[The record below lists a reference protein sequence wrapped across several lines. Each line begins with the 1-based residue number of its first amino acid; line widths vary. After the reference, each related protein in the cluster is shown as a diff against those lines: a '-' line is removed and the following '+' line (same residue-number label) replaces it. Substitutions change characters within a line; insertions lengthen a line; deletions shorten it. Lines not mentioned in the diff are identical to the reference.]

1 MKLDLQTLA
10 FILSLTCIAQ
20 VIALFIQYKVNKTYQ
35 GIEWWLLGSL
45 MMAMGFISLS
55 LATINSIGRIAA
67 LGNPL
72 LILGRACLLIG
83 TLRFVGRKEHKQ
95 ILIFSLTAF
104 ICIYY
109 YYLFGY
115 KNISGRIIIV
125 STAISIFSIITS
137 YVLFSG
143 VKRGF
148 SGAAKFTGSIF
159 LLHGLYLIVVVLFT
173 IFSKPI
179 QTYFDF
185 APIQMAAFIV
195 PTLTSTLWTFGF
207 ILMINQRLSSDNL
220 EEKEN
225 LQRVFSTSPDASA
238 ITRLEDGLFVDIN
251 LGFSAISGYS
261 RSEIIGKSSLEFN
274 LWQDP
279 GDRDLFVSDLDSRG
293 SSENREFIFK
303 RKDGSQFVGMT
314 SAKTISMSGI
324 PHVMTVI
331 RDITG
336 RKRAEE
342 ALRESEETY
351 RSILKAS
358 PDDITITDLKGRILM
373 VSPAANVM
381 FGYELGEGDGLRIH
395 DFILPEDVDRAEA
408 NIKRMYL
415 GAHAGPN
422 EYRGV
427 RKDGSVFDI
436 EVNSGFIRGL
446 NGQPIKMVFMVR
458 DISERKQAEAERS
471 RLEAQNHQLQ
481 KAESLG
487 RMAGAIAHHFN
498 NKLQSVMANLELLG
512 GLSKAMDP
520 SRYLTMAKQ
529 ATEGAAAV
537 SRLMLVYL
545 GQASDNRDPQ
555 HLSHVFQEV
564 TPRIQGTLRG
574 TTTLEADWPS
584 TGPVASVNAD
594 QIQQVLTNLVDN
606 AREAL
611 GDAGGCIHMGLDTC
625 SAAKVPSAHRF
636 PIDWQPQAVDY
647 ACLHVKDEG
656 PGIPEADLEKLFDPF
671 YSTKFSGR
679 GLGLPVVLG
688 IVQAHGGCV
697 VVGSE
702 LGHGS
707 VFRVYLPIS
716 TEPVPRPAEPAIP
729 ALEPLQGES
738 VLLVDDDEFLLSAT
752 GAMIEMLGF
761 KVLTAL
767 DGVEAVEV
775 YQRHMADIRLVVTD
789 LTMPRMDGW
798 ETLAALRQLNPTL
811 PVILS
816 SGYDKAQIMAQP
828 HAVRPQGFLGKPYTL
843 QQLREAL
850 VVARY
855 PGAGSE
861 PQSVKGIPGAP
872 LLPLATV
879 PE

>member
-20 VIALFIQYKVNKTYQ
+20 VIAIFVQYKVNKTYQ
-35 GIEWWLLGSL
+35 GIGWWLLGSL
-45 MMAMGFISLS
+45 LMAMGFISLS
-55 LATINSIGRIAA
+55 LATINTVGKIAA
-67 LGNPL
+67 LGNPM
-72 LILGRACLLIG
+72 LILGRTCLLVG
-83 TLRFVGRKEHKQ
+83 TLRFVGKKEYKQ
-95 ILIFSLTAF
+95 TIIFSLIVF
-104 ICIYY
+104 ICSYY
-109 YYLFGY
+109 YFLFGY
-115 KNISGRIIIV
+115 RNISGRIIVV
-125 STAISIFSIITS
+125 STAISIFSLITS
-137 YVLFSG
+137 YILFSS

-159 LLHGLYLIVVVLFT
+159 LMHGLYLIVVIAYT
-173 IFSKPI
+173 ILSKPI
-179 QTYFDF
+179 QSYVEF

-225 LQRVFSTSPDASA
+225 LQKVFSTSPDASS
-238 ITRLEDGLFVDIN
+238 ITRLEDDLFMDIN

-261 RSEIIGKSSLEFN
+261 RSEIIGKSSMDFSW
-274 LWQDP
+274 WQDP
-279 GDRDLFVSDLDSRG
+279 GDRDLFVSELDSRG
-293 SSENREFIFK
+293 FCENREFVFR

-314 SAKTISMSGI
+314 SARTISMSGI

-358 PDDITITDLKGRILM
+358 PDDITITDLEGRILM
-373 VSPAANVM
+373 VSPAANAM
-381 FGYELGEGDGLRIH
+381 FGYEQGEEGGLRIH
-395 DFILPEDVDRAEA
+395 DFIVPEDVDRAQV
-408 NIKRMYL
+408 NIQRMYE
-415 GAHAGPN
+415 GGHPGPN
-422 EYRGV
+422 EYLGLR
-427 RKDGSVFDI
+427 RDGSVFDI

-446 NGQPIKMVFMVR
+446 NGRPIKMVFMVR

-471 RLEAQNHQLQ
+471 RLEAQTHQLQ

-512 GLSKAMDP
+512 GLPKAMDP
-520 SRYLTMAKQ
+520 TRYLTMAKQ

-545 GQASDNRDPQ
+545 GQASDKRDPQ
-555 HLSHVFQEV
+555 YLSKVFQEV
-564 TPRIQGTLRG
+564 TPRIAGTLRG

-584 TGPVASVNAD
+584 SGPVVNANAD

-611 GDAGGCIHMGLDTC
+611 GDAGGCIRMGLGTC
-625 SAAKVPSAHRF
+625 PAAEVPSAHRF
-636 PIDWQPQAVDY
+636 PIDWQPQAVNH
-647 ACLHVKDEG
+647 ACLQVEDG
-656 PGIPEADLEKLFDPF
+656 GSGIAEADLEKLFDPF

-688 IVQAHGGCV
+688 IVQAHGGCIV
-697 VVGSE
+697 VDSK
-702 LGHGS
+702 LGRGS

-716 TEPVPRPAEPAIP
+716 TEPVPSPAEPGMP
-729 ALEPLQGES
+729 ALEPLQGGS

-761 KVLTAL
+761 TVLTAQ
-767 DGVEAVEV
+767 DGLEAVEV
-775 YQRHMADIRLVVTD
+775 FQRNRADIRLVVTD

-798 ETLAALRQLNPTL
+798 ETLTALRQFDPNL

-828 HAVRPQGFLGKPYTL
+828 HAERPQGFLGKPYTL
-843 QQLREAL
+843 QQLREVLAI
-850 VVARY
+850 AQD
-855 PGAGSE
+855 PGGRF
-861 PQSVKGIPGAP
+861 
-872 LLPLATV
+872 
-879 PE
+879 